1 LLRRIGGE
9 LYPPA
14 ERCAWLAP
22 CTGLHMSK
30 IRAVLLDID
39 GTLVDSNDA
48 HARAWQQALA
58 RRGRQVPFEQLRAL
72 IGKGG
77 DKLLAETVGI
87 DKDTPAG
94 QAIDEQCAQLFLREH
109 LPRLR
114 PLPGAREL
122 ILRLRAEGLRLVVA
136 TSARSVE
143 MNALLE
149 LCGVRHYLDA
159 HTSSDDAEHSKP
171 DPDIIQAALDRAAV
185 PAGAALMLGDT
196 PYDVEAA
203 ARAGVRTVALRSGGW
218 GDDALAGAIAIYDHA
233 AQLAGCFETSPFA
246 NGARASEG

>member
-1 LLRRIGGE
+1 
-9 LYPPA
+9 
-14 ERCAWLAP
+14 
-22 CTGLHMSK
+22 MSK

-58 RRGRQVPFEQLRAL
+58 RHGQPVPFERLREL

-87 DKDTPAG
+87 DKETPAG
-94 QAIDEQCAQLFLREH
+94 QAIDQQRAQLFLREH

-122 ILRLRAEGLRLVVA
+122 ILRLRSQGLRLVVA
-136 TSARSVE
+136 TSAKSGE

-149 LCGVRHYLDA
+149 LCGVRHYIDA
-159 HTSSDDAEHSKP
+159 HTSSDEAERSKP
-171 DPDIIQAALDRAAV
+171 DPDIIQAALDKAAV
-185 PAGAALMLGDT
+185 PASAALMIGDT

-203 ARAGVRTVALRSGGW
+203 ARAGVGTVALRSGGW
-218 GDDALAGAIAIYDHA
+218 DDAALAGAVAIYDHA
-233 AQLAGCFETSPFA
+233 AQLAARFETSPFFT
-246 NGARASEG
+246 GGERDSD

>member
-1 LLRRIGGE
+1 
-9 LYPPA
+9 
-14 ERCAWLAP
+14 
-22 CTGLHMSK
+22 MSK

-58 RRGRQVPFEQLRAL
+58 RHGQQVPFEQLRAL

-87 DKDTPAG
+87 DKDSPAG
-94 QAIDEQCAQLFLREH
+94 KAIDQQRAQLFLREH

-136 TSARSVE
+136 TSAKSLE

-149 LCGVRHYLDA
+149 LCGVRHYIHA
-159 HTSSDDAEHSKP
+159 HTSSDEAEHSKP
-171 DPDIIQAALDRAAV
+171 DPDIVQTALAKAAV
-185 PAGAALMLGDT
+185 PPSAALMLGDT

-203 ARAGVRTVALRSGGW
+203 ARASVATVALRSGGW
-218 GDDALAGAIAIYDHA
+218 EDDALAGAIAIYDDA
-233 AQLAGCFETSPFA
+233 AQLAACYETSPFA
-246 NGARASEG
+246 EGALASGG

>member
-1 LLRRIGGE
+1 
-9 LYPPA
+9 
-14 ERCAWLAP
+14 
-22 CTGLHMSK
+22 MSR

-58 RRGRQVPFEQLRAL
+58 RHGQQVPFEQLRAL

-87 DKDTPAG
+87 DKHTPAG
-94 QAIDEQCAQLFLREH
+94 NAIDQQRAQLFLREH

-122 ILRLRAEGLRLVVA
+122 ILKLRSEGLRLVVA
-136 TSARSVE
+136 TSAKSPE

-149 LCGVRHYLDA
+149 LCGVRSYIDA
-159 HTSSDDAEHSKP
+159 HTSSDDAQHSKP
-171 DPDIIQAALDRAAV
+171 DPDIVQVALDKAAV
-185 PAGAALMLGDT
+185 PASAALMLGDT

-203 ARAGVRTVALRSGGW
+203 ARAGVSTVALRSGGW
-218 GDDALAGAIAIYDHA
+218 DDDALADAIAIYDHA
-233 AQLAGCFETSPFA
+233 AQLAACYQASPFA
-246 NGARASEG
+246 REAQGSGR

>member
-1 LLRRIGGE
+1 
-9 LYPPA
+9 
-14 ERCAWLAP
+14 
-22 CTGLHMSK
+22 MSK

-58 RRGRQVPFEQLRAL
+58 RHGREVPFEQLRAL

-87 DKDTPAG
+87 EQPTPSG
-94 QAIDEQCAQLFLREH
+94 KCIDQLRARVFLREH

-122 ILRLRAEGLRLVVA
+122 ILRLRTEGLRLVVA
-136 TSARSVE
+136 TSAKTQE

-149 LCGVRHYLDA
+149 LCGVRPYIAA
-159 HTSSDDAEHSKP
+159 HTSSDEAERSKP
-171 DPDIIQAALDRAAV
+171 DPDILQAALGKAGV
-185 PAGAALMLGDT
+185 PASAALMLGDT

-203 ARAGVRTVALRSGGW
+203 ARAGVGTVALRSGGW
-218 GDDALAGAIAIYDHA
+218 GDEALAGALAIYDHA
-233 AQLAGCFETSPFA
+233 AQLAARYETSPFA
-246 NGARASEG
+246 SGSSER